1 MRAHAATLNCER
13 ILGLP
18 LRGLPLLLELGV
30 CHYGHQDGRA
40 TGLRL
45 PFGGVFHNGVVCC
58 RFSPFAGPEPGHDVA
73 SMLTGLVRALSHLR
87 PQWMPRVGRL
97 DLTFVILSLALMF
110 VADRLLGSFKKYKN
124 WNFCA

>member
-40 TGLRL
+40 TRLRL
-45 PFGGVFHNGVVCC
+45 PFGGVFHNGGCLL
-58 RFSPFAGPEPGHDVA
+58 PFLPFCGPR
-73 SMLTGLVRALSHLR
+73 TGSRRCEYAD
-87 PQWMPRVGRL
+87 RVGSRTFAL
-97 DLTFVILSLALMF
+97 AAPMDAAGRSVGPDVCDLV
-110 VADRLLGSFKKYKN
+110 VGVDVR
-124 WNFCA
+124 C